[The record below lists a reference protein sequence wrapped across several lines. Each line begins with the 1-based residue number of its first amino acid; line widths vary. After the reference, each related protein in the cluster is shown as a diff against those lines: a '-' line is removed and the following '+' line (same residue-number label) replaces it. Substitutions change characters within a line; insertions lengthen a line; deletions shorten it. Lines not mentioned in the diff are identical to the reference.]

1 MVSQVIRQRERRCLR
16 QKKKAPHLQ
25 LSTPPSLLMLGASGN
40 RATVVNFPLARRRE
54 ILLHY
59 RLRRPT
65 TTSASWIAVSTRTFM
80 GKDCSV
86 LYYRTAP
93 ASSVLSDTNF
103 SGRDICSTC
112 SSHLSL
118 SRSYIPAALP
128 ALLPVRPSSLEQ
140 AARDTKGSSR
150 A

>member
-1 MVSQVIRQRERRCLR
+1 M
-16 QKKKAPHLQ
+16 KAPHLQ
-25 LSTPPSLLMLGASGN
+25 LSTALSLLMLGASGN

-65 TTSASWIAVSTRTFM
+65 TTSASWIAGSTQTFM

-118 SRSYIPAALP
+118 SRSYIPRP
-128 ALLPVRPSSLEQ
+128 SVRPSVVLGTGS
-140 AARDTKGSSR
+140 KGYEGIFQGLKR
-150 A
+150 RKGFER